1 MPCDPAVANVLDIHG
16 LVVRGPGGASLRLP
30 RLSLAAG
37 GAAALFAPS
46 GGGKTTLLQAACG
59 LLRRS
64 GWSVEGRACVGGE
77 DLLAADAQRAQA
89 LRRQAMAVLPQ
100 DAVAALDPLQPVGRW
115 LLQATGVGPSAIAAA
130 LARLG
135 VAAPSALAARL
146 PQQISGGE
154 AQRVLLAVALLRT
167 PALVVADEPTANLD
181 PDNRERVGAALRDLR
196 RGGAALLLASHD
208 AALLRAL
215 DAAVLAPADD
225 AFVPAELPA
234 TAWPAGLL
242 AGPAGDVVLALRSVR
257 HGYGRDAVLDGVDLE
272 LRAGE
277 IVAIVGASGAG
288 KTTLARIAARRL
300 APVGGTVA
308 WPAGPRTVQLLGQD
322 AFGSLTPGRPLRSL
336 LGEACAPG
344 FDLTAGAQAVAMP
357 VTALA
362 RPRERLSG
370 GEQRRGALLRA
381 LAVAPAALV
390 LDEPLAALDHGAA
403 LAVVDT
409 LLELRAAR
417 QLALL
422 LVTHDRELATAIA
435 HRTLLLREGRLWPV

>member
-1 MPCDPAVANVLDIHG
+1 MPCDPAVANVLEIHG
-16 LVVRGPGGASLRLP
+16 LVARGPGGASLRLP

-59 LLRRS
+59 LLQRP
-64 GWSVEGRACVGGE
+64 GWSVEGRACIGGE
-77 DLLAADAQRAQA
+77 DLLAADGQRAQA

-115 LLQATGVGPSAIAAA
+115 LLQATGAGPSTIAAA

-135 VAAPSALAARL
+135 VAAPAALASRL

-167 PALVVADEPTANLD
+167 PALVVADEPTASLD
-181 PDNRERVGAALRDLR
+181 PDNRERVGAALRELR
-196 RGGAALLLASHD
+196 RAGAAVLLASHD

-225 AFVPAELPA
+225 AFVPAGLPA

-242 AGPAGDVVLALRSVR
+242 PSAAGDVVLALRAVR
-257 HGYGRDAVLDGVDLE
+257 HGYGRHAVLDGVDLE

-277 IVAIVGASGAG
+277 IVAVVGASGAG
-288 KTTLARIAARRL
+288 KSTLARIAARRL
-300 APVGGTVA
+300 APAGGTVA
-308 WPAGPRTVQLLGQD
+308 WPAGPQAVQLLGQD
-322 AFGSLTPGRPLRSL
+322 AFGSLTPGRSLRSL
-336 LGEACAPG
+336 LGEAHAPG

-381 LAVAPAALV
+381 IAVAPAALV

-409 LLELRAAR
+409 LLELRTAR
-417 QLALL
+417 RLALL
-422 LVTHDRELATAIA
+422 LVTHDRELATAVA
-435 HRTLLLREGRLWPV
+435 HRILLLREGRLWPV